1 MMVSRIRSIYKSK
14 ADSLKIESKQIRK
27 RINLYSFIRLFLFAL
42 AIFLMILWFNSQPIL
57 AISASSSALI
67 LLVFFVRMSS
77 QLSAKQLML
86 DELIKINEEESGV
99 LDWKFDGFLP
109 GLEYLDPEHP
119 NTSDLDIFGR
129 NSLFQYLNRT
139 SITKGMDQLAAWLS
153 TPSAVKEILRRQE
166 AVEELSL
173 KLEWRQEFLATGR
186 MSKETREDYL
196 KLESW
201 LNEKSLIIR
210 SRFYRI
216 LLQILPVLTV
226 LSVVLAFRWIP
237 YNIPVFLVLV
247 QFGVVGINLRRIN
260 HHHNQISRKFK
271 LIDNFSSLIKLA
283 EDEKFSSEHLKDL
296 KAGLSSSGIKASLH
310 LEKLA
315 RIVVQFDR
323 RLNMIMGVILNG
335 LMMWD
340 LLCILRLENWKNE
353 NAKEVPG
360 WFNIL
365 GEFEAL
371 NSLGNFRFNSPGSV
385 FPEICNDD
393 LIVEAEFMGHP
404 LIPEKENIRNDL
416 KISRPGEFL
425 LITGSNMA
433 GKSTFLR
440 TIGVN
445 MILANAG
452 GPVLARKMKWQALRV
467 LTSMRVKDSLS
478 SRESTF
484 YAELKRLRMIIEVL
498 KTEERV
504 FVILDEILKGTN
516 SRDKHFGS
524 EMFIRQLIEEDC
536 GGLIATHDLELNSL
550 EKEFPDRVINYCF
563 EVQIDKHE
571 FIYDYKLR
579 RGVCQTMNATELMK
593 KMGISIDLKK

>member
-1 MMVSRIRSIYKSK
+1 
-14 ADSLKIESKQIRK
+14 
-27 RINLYSFIRLFLFAL
+27 
-42 AIFLMILWFNSQPIL
+42 
-57 AISASSSALI
+57 
-67 LLVFFVRMSS
+67 
-77 QLSAKQLML
+77 ML
-86 DELIKINEEESGV
+86 DELIKINEAEIGV
-99 LDWKFDGFLP
+99 LDWKFDRFLP
-109 GLEYLDPEHP
+109 GNEYIDPDHP
-119 NTSDLDIFGR
+119 NTSDLDIFGN

-153 TPSAVKEILRRQE
+153 SLSSVKQILRRQE

-216 LLQILPVLTV
+216 LLQILPVLTI
-226 LSVVLAFRWIP
+226 LSVVLAFRWVP
-237 YNIPVFLVLV
+237 YNIPIFLILV
-247 QFGVVGINLRRIN
+247 QLGVIGINLRRIN

-283 EDEKFSSEHLKDL
+283 EDEQFSSEYLKNL
-296 KAGLSSSGIKASLH
+296 QTSLSSSGIKASLQ

-340 LLCILRLENWKNE
+340 LLCILRLENWKNA

-371 NSLGNFRFNSPGSV
+371 NSLVNFRFNSPGSV
-385 FPEICNDD
+385 FPELCNDD
-393 LIVEAEFMGHP
+393 LMVEAEFLGHP

-416 KISRPGEFL
+416 KISGPGEFL

-445 MILANAG
+445 LILANAG
-452 GPVLARKMKWQALRV
+452 APVLARKMNWQALRV

-550 EKEFPDRVINYCF
+550 EKEFPEQVLNYSF

>member
-1 MMVSRIRSIYKSK
+1 MISRVLSIYESR
-14 ADSLKIESKQIRK
+14 ADSSKIESKLIRK
-27 RINLYSFIRLFLFAL
+27 RINLFSFIRLFLFVL
-42 AIFLMILWFNSQPIL
+42 AIFLMAFWFNSHLAL
-57 AISASSSALI
+57 AISSSLSALVI
-67 LLVFFVRMSS
+67 LVVFVRLSS
-77 QLSAKQLML
+77 NLSARQRML
-86 DELIKINEEESGV
+86 DEIIRINEEESLV
-99 LDWKFDGFLP
+99 LDWKYDSFLS
-109 GLEYLDPEHP
+109 GHEYIDPEHP
-119 NTSDLDIFGR
+119 NTSDLDIFGK
-129 NSLFQYLNRT
+129 NSLFQFLNRT

-153 TPSAVKEILRRQE
+153 TPSSVKQILSRQE
-166 AVEELSL
+166 AVEELAL

-186 MSKETREDYL
+186 MSEETREDYL

-201 LNEKSLIIR
+201 LNEKALITG
-210 SRFYRI
+210 SRFYRT
-216 LLQILPVLTV
+216 LLQILPALTI
-226 LSVVLAFRWIP
+226 LSIALAFRWIP
-237 YNIPVFLVLV
+237 YNIPVFLFLV
-247 QFGVVGINLRRIN
+247 QLGLVGINLRRIN

-271 LIDNFSSLIKLA
+271 LIDNFSSLIKLV
-283 EDEKFSSEHLKDL
+283 EDEKFSCENLRNL
-296 KAGLSSSGIKASLH
+296 QTGLSSSGIKASLQ
-310 LEKLA
+310 LGKLA
-315 RIVVQFDR
+315 RIVVQFDG
-323 RLNMIMGVILNG
+323 RLNMIMGFILNG
-335 LMMWD
+335 LLMWD
-340 LLCILRLENWKNE
+340 LLCILRLENWKDA

-393 LIVEAEFMGHP
+393 LMVEAEFLGHP

-440 TIGVN
+440 SVGVN
-445 MILANAG
+445 LILANAG
-452 GPVLARKMKWQALRV
+452 APVLARKMKWQALRV

-484 YAELKRLRMIIEVL
+484 YAELKRLRMIIEVI
-498 KTEERV
+498 KKGERI

-550 EKEFPDRVINYCF
+550 EKEFPEQVLNYCF
-563 EVQIDKHE
+563 EVQINKQE

-593 KMGISIDLKK
+593 KMGISIDRK